1 MVKVQIINN
10 SFNALPEYALV
21 GDSGMDLRSDEDDI
35 VIIKPG
41 GRTLIKTGLFVQL
54 PDGYEFQ
61 IRPKSG
67 MAIKY
72 GITVLNTPGTID
84 ANYRGEIGVI
94 LHNASDRDYAIA
106 PGDKVAQMVLQQVPK
121 VEWEP
126 VTELTKTN
134 RGDGGY
140 GHTGN

>member
-10 SFNALPEYALV
+10 FNALPEYALM
-21 GDSGMDLRSDEDDI
+21 GDSGMDLRSNEDDI
-35 VIIKPG
+35 VIIKPN

-67 MAIKY
+67 MALKY

-94 LHNASDRDYAIA
+94 LHNASDRDYAVA
-106 PGDKVAQMVLQQVPK
+106 PGDKIAQMVLQQVPK

>member
-10 SFNALPEYALV
+10 FNALPEYALM
-21 GDSGMDLRSDEDDI
+21 GDSGMDLRSNEDDI
-35 VIIKPG
+35 VIIKPN
-41 GRTLIKTGLFVQL
+41 GRTLIKTGLSVQL

-61 IRPKSG
+61 VRPKSG
-67 MAIKY
+67 MAMKY

-94 LHNASDRDYAIA
+94 LYNASDRDYAVA
-106 PGDKVAQMVLQQVPK
+106 PGDKIAQMVLQQVPK

>member
-10 SFNALPEYALV
+10 SFNPLPKYALD

-67 MAIKY
+67 MAMKY

-94 LHNASDRDYAIA
+94 LHNASDRDYAIS
-106 PGDKVAQMVLQQVPK
+106 PGDKVAQMVLQKVPK
-121 VEWEP
+121 IEWIEVE
-126 VTELTKTN
+126 ELSKTN

>member
-10 SFNALPEYALV
+10 FNALPEYALM
-21 GDSGMDLRSDEDDI
+21 GDSGMDLRSNEDDI
-35 VIIKPG
+35 VIIKPN

-61 IRPKSG
+61 VRPKSG
-67 MAIKY
+67 MALKY

-94 LHNASDRDYAIA
+94 LYNASDRDYAVA
-106 PGDKVAQMVLQQVPK
+106 PGDKIAQMVLQQVPK

>member
-1 MVKVQIINN
+1 MVKVQIIN
-10 SFNALPEYALV
+10 SFNALPEYALM
-21 GDSGMDLRSDEDDI
+21 GDSGMDLRSNEDDI
-35 VIIKPG
+35 IIIKPN
-41 GRTLIKTGLFVQL
+41 GRTLIKTGLSVQL

-61 IRPKSG
+61 VRPKSG
-67 MAIKY
+67 MAMKY

-94 LHNASDRDYAIA
+94 LYNASDRDYAIA
-106 PGDKVAQMVLQQVPK
+106 PGDKIAQMVLQHVPK
-121 VEWEP
+121 VEWEE
-126 VTELTKTN
+126 VEELSNTN

>member
-10 SFNALPEYALV
+10 SFNPLPEYALE
-21 GDSGMDLRSDEDDI
+21 GDSGMDLRSGENDI
-35 VIIKPG
+35 VVISPG
-41 GRTLIKTGLFVQL
+41 GRTLIKTGLFIQL
-54 PDGYEFQ
+54 PDGYEVQ
-61 IRPKSG
+61 VRPKSG
-67 MAIKY
+67 MSIKH

-94 LHNASDRDYAIA
+94 LYNASDRDYTIS
-106 PGDKVAQMVLQQVPK
+106 PGDKIAQIVLQRVPK
-121 VEWEP
+121 IEWEP

>member
-1 MVKVQIINN
+1 MVKVKIINN
-10 SFNALPEYALV
+10 SFNPLPEYALV

-35 VIIKPG
+35 VIILPG
-41 GRTLIKTGLFVQL
+41 ERTLIKTGLFVQL

-67 MAIKY
+67 MALKY
-72 GITVLNTPGTID
+72 GITVLNTPGSID

-94 LHNASDRDYAIA
+94 LHNASDRDYAIS
-106 PGDKVAQMVLQQVPK
+106 PGDKVAQMVLQKVPK
-121 VEWEP
+121 VEWEE
-126 VTELTKTN
+126 VEELSETN

>member
-1 MVKVQIINN
+1 MKVQIINN

-35 VIIKPG
+35 VVISPG

-54 PDGYEFQ
+54 PEGYEFQ

-72 GITVLNTPGTID
+72 GVTVLNTPGTID

-94 LHNASDRDYAIA
+94 LHNASSDDYIVS
-106 PGDKVAQMVLQQVPK
+106 PGDKIAQMVLQQVPK
-121 VEWEP
+121 IEWEEIE
-126 VTELTKTN
+126 ELFETN
-134 RGDGGY
+134 RGSGGY

>member
-10 SFNALPEYALV
+10 FNALPEYALM
-21 GDSGMDLRSDEDDI
+21 GDSGMDLRSNEDDI
-35 VIIKPG
+35 IIIKPN

-61 IRPKSG
+61 VRPKSG
-67 MAIKY
+67 MAMKY

-94 LHNASDRDYAIA
+94 LYNASDRDYAVA
-106 PGDKVAQMVLQQVPK
+106 PGDKIAQMVLQQVPK

>member
-1 MVKVQIINN
+1 MKVQIINN
-10 SFNALPEYALV
+10 SFNVLPEYALD

-106 PGDKVAQMVLQQVPK
+106 PGDKIAQMVLQHVPK
-121 VEWEP
+121 VEWEE
-126 VTELTKTN
+126 VEELSNTN

>member
-1 MVKVQIINN
+1 MKVQIINN

-21 GDSGMDLRSDEDDI
+21 GDSGMDLRSDENDI
-35 VIIKPG
+35 VIILPG
-41 GRTLIKTGLFVQL
+41 ERTLIKTGLFVQL

-67 MAIKY
+67 MALKY
-72 GITVLNTPGTID
+72 GITVLNTPGSID

-94 LHNASDRDYAIA
+94 LHNASDRDYAIS
-106 PGDKVAQMVLQQVPK
+106 PGDKVAQMVLQKVPK
-121 VEWEP
+121 VEWEE
-126 VTELTKTN
+126 VEKLSDTN
-134 RGDGGY
+134 RGAGGY

>member
-1 MVKVQIINN
+1 MYVKVQIINN

-35 VIIKPG
+35 VIINFPVE
-41 GRTLIKTGLFVQL
+41 RTLIKTGLFVQL

-61 IRPKSG
+61 RLDLNQG

-72 GITVLNTPGTID
+72 GITVLNTPGSID

-94 LHNASDRDYAIA
+94 LYNASDRDYAIS
-106 PGDKVAQMVLQQVPK
+106 PGDKIAQMVLQKVP
-121 VEWEP
+121 
-126 VTELTKTN
+126 
-134 RGDGGY
+134 
-140 GHTGN
+140 

>member
-1 MVKVQIINN
+1 MKVQIINK

-21 GDSGMDLRSDEDDI
+21 GDSGMDLRSDEKE
-35 VIIKPG
+35 VIMITPG
-41 GRTLIKTGLFVQL
+41 GRCLIKTGLYVQL

-67 MAIKY
+67 LTLNH
-72 GITVLNTPGTID
+72 GITVLNTPGSID
-84 ANYRGEIGVI
+84 SNYRGEIGVI
-94 LHNASDRDYAIA
+94 LYNVSDKNFYIT
-106 PGDKVAQMVLQQVPK
+106 PGDKIAQMVLQKVPK
-121 VEWEP
+121 VEWVE
-126 VTELTKTN
+126 VEELSKTN

>member
-1 MVKVQIINN
+1 MKVQIINN

-67 MAIKY
+67 MAMKY

-106 PGDKVAQMVLQQVPK
+106 PGDKIAQMVLQHVPK
-121 VEWEP
+121 VEWEE
-126 VTELTKTN
+126 VEELSNTN

>member
-1 MVKVQIINN
+1 MKVQIINK

-21 GDSGMDLRSDEDDI
+21 GDSGMDLRSDENDI
-35 VIIKPG
+35 VIILPG
-41 GRTLIKTGLFVQL
+41 ERTLIKTGLFVQL

-67 MAIKY
+67 MALKY
-72 GITVLNTPGTID
+72 GITVLNTPGSID

-94 LHNASDRDYAIA
+94 LHNASDRDYAIS

-121 VEWEP
+121 VEWEE
-126 VTELTKTN
+126 VEKLSETN

>member
-1 MVKVQIINN
+1 MKVQIINN

-21 GDSGMDLRSDEDDI
+21 GDSGMDLRSDENDI
-35 VIIKPG
+35 VIILPG
-41 GRTLIKTGLFVQL
+41 ERTLIKTGLFVQL

-67 MAIKY
+67 MALKY
-72 GITVLNTPGTID
+72 GITVLNTPGSID

-94 LHNASDRDYAIA
+94 LHNASDRDYAIS
-106 PGDKVAQMVLQQVPK
+106 PGDKVAQMVLQKVPK
-121 VEWEP
+121 VEWEE
-126 VTELTKTN
+126 VEKLSETN
-134 RGDGGY
+134 RGAGGY

>member
-1 MVKVQIINN
+1 MKVQIINN

-21 GDSGMDLRSDEDDI
+21 GDSGMDLRSDENDI
-35 VIIKPG
+35 VIILPG
-41 GRTLIKTGLFVQL
+41 ERTLIKTGLFVQL

-67 MAIKY
+67 MALKY
-72 GITVLNTPGTID
+72 GITVLNTPGSID

-94 LHNASDRDYAIA
+94 LHNASDRDYAIS
-106 PGDKVAQMVLQQVPK
+106 PGDKVAQMVLQKVPK
-121 VEWEP
+121 VEWEE
-126 VTELTKTN
+126 VEKLSETN

>member
-1 MVKVQIINN
+1 MKVQIINK

-21 GDSGMDLRSDEDDI
+21 GDSGMDLRSNEDDI
-35 VIIKPG
+35 VIILPG
-41 GRTLIKTGLFVQL
+41 ERTLIKTGLFVQL

-67 MAIKY
+67 MALKY
-72 GITVLNTPGTID
+72 GITVLNTPGSID

-94 LHNASDRDYAIA
+94 LHNASDRDYAIS
-106 PGDKVAQMVLQQVPK
+106 PGDKVAQMVLQKVPK
-121 VEWEP
+121 VEWEE
-126 VTELTKTN
+126 VEKLSETN

>member
-1 MVKVQIINN
+1 MKVQIINK

-35 VIIKPG
+35 VIINPG

-67 MAIKY
+67 MSIKY
-72 GITVLNTPGTID
+72 GITVLNTPGSID

-94 LHNASDRDYAIA
+94 LYNSSDRDYEII
-106 PGDKVAQMVLQQVPK
+106 PGDKIAQMVLQKVPK
-121 VEWEP
+121 VEWEE
-126 VTELTKTN
+126 VEELSETN
-134 RGDGGY
+134 RGAGGY

>member
-1 MVKVQIINN
+1 MKVQIINN

-35 VIIKPG
+35 VIILPG
-41 GRTLIKTGLFVQL
+41 ERALIKTGLFVQL

-67 MAIKY
+67 MALKY
-72 GITVLNTPGTID
+72 GITVLNTPGSID

-94 LHNASDRDYAIA
+94 LHNASDRDYAIS
-106 PGDKVAQMVLQQVPK
+106 PGDKVAQMVLQKVPK
-121 VEWEP
+121 VEWEE
-126 VTELTKTN
+126 VEKLSETN

>member
-1 MVKVQIINN
+1 MKVQIINK

-21 GDSGMDLRSDEDDI
+21 GDSGMDLRSDENDI
-35 VIIKPG
+35 VIILPG
-41 GRTLIKTGLFVQL
+41 ERTLIKTGLFVQL

-67 MAIKY
+67 MALKY
-72 GITVLNTPGTID
+72 GITVLNTPGSID

-94 LHNASDRDYAIA
+94 LHNASDRDYAIS
-106 PGDKVAQMVLQQVPK
+106 PGDKVAQMVLQKVPK
-121 VEWEP
+121 VEWEE
-126 VTELTKTN
+126 VEKLSETN

>member
-1 MVKVQIINN
+1 MKVQIINT

-21 GDSGMDLRSDEDDI
+21 GDSGMDLRSDEDDM
-35 VIIKPG
+35 VIILPG
-41 GRTLIKTGLFVQL
+41 ERTLIKTGLFVQL

-67 MAIKY
+67 MALKY
-72 GITVLNTPGTID
+72 GITVLNTPGSID

-94 LHNASDRDYAIA
+94 LHNASDRDYAIS
-106 PGDKVAQMVLQQVPK
+106 PGDKVAQMVLQKVPK
-121 VEWEP
+121 VEWEE
-126 VTELTKTN
+126 VEKLSETN

>member
-1 MVKVQIINN
+1 VKVQIINK

-21 GDSGMDLRSDEDDI
+21 GDSGMDLRSDENDI
-35 VIIKPG
+35 VIILPG
-41 GRTLIKTGLFVQL
+41 ERTLIKTGLFVQL

-67 MAIKY
+67 MALKY
-72 GITVLNTPGTID
+72 GITVLNTPGSID

-94 LHNASDRDYAIA
+94 LHNASDRDYAIS
-106 PGDKVAQMVLQQVPK
+106 PGDKVAQMVLQKVPK
-121 VEWEP
+121 VEWEE
-126 VTELTKTN
+126 VEKLSETN

>member
-1 MVKVQIINN
+1 MKVQIINK

-35 VIIKPG
+35 VIILPG
-41 GRTLIKTGLFVQL
+41 ERTLIKTGLFVQL

-67 MAIKY
+67 MALKY
-72 GITVLNTPGTID
+72 GITVLNTPGSID

-94 LHNASDRDYAIA
+94 LHNASDRDYAIS
-106 PGDKVAQMVLQQVPK
+106 PGDKVAQMVLQKVPK
-121 VEWEP
+121 VEWEE
-126 VTELTKTN
+126 VEKLSETN

>member
-10 SFNALPEYALV
+10 FNALPEYALM
-21 GDSGMDLRSDEDDI
+21 GDSGMDLRSNEDDI
-35 VIIKPG
+35 VIIKPN
-41 GRTLIKTGLFVQL
+41 GRTLIKTGLSVQL

-67 MAIKY
+67 MAMKY

-94 LHNASDRDYAIA
+94 LYNASDRDYAVA
-106 PGDKVAQMVLQQVPK
+106 PGDKIAQMVLQQVPK

>member
-1 MVKVQIINN
+1 MKVQIINK

-35 VIIKPG
+35 VILLPG
-41 GRTLIKTGLFVQL
+41 ERTLIKTGLFVQL

-67 MAIKY
+67 MALKY
-72 GITVLNTPGTID
+72 GITVLNTPGSID

-94 LHNASDRDYAIA
+94 LHNASDRDYAIS
-106 PGDKVAQMVLQQVPK
+106 PGDKVAQMVLQKVPK
-121 VEWEP
+121 VEWEE
-126 VTELTKTN
+126 VEKLSETN

>member
-1 MVKVQIINN
+1 MKVQIINN

-35 VIIKPG
+35 VILLPG
-41 GRTLIKTGLFVQL
+41 ERTLIKTGLFVQL

-67 MAIKY
+67 MALKY
-72 GITVLNTPGTID
+72 GITVLNTPGSID

-94 LHNASDRDYAIA
+94 LHNASDRDYAIS
-106 PGDKVAQMVLQQVPK
+106 PGDKVAQMVLQKVPK
-121 VEWEP
+121 VEWEE
-126 VTELTKTN
+126 VEKLSETN

>member
-10 SFNALPEYALV
+10 FNALPEYALM
-21 GDSGMDLRSDEDDI
+21 GDSGMDLRSNEDDI
-35 VIIKPG
+35 VIIKPN
-41 GRTLIKTGLFVQL
+41 GRTLIKTGLSVQL

-67 MAIKY
+67 MAMKY

-84 ANYRGEIGVI
+84 SNYRGEIGVI
-94 LHNASDRDYAIA
+94 LYNASDRDYAVA
-106 PGDKVAQMVLQQVPK
+106 PGDKIAQMVLQQVPK

>member
-10 SFNALPEYALV
+10 SFNPLPEYALE
-21 GDSGMDLRSDEDDI
+21 GDSGMDLRSGENDI
-35 VIIKPG
+35 VVISPG
-41 GRTLIKTGLFVQL
+41 GRTLIKTGLFIQL
-54 PDGYEFQ
+54 PDGYEVQ
-61 IRPKSG
+61 VRPKSG
-67 MAIKY
+67 MSIKH

-94 LHNASDRDYAIA
+94 LYNASDRDYTIS
-106 PGDKVAQMVLQQVPK
+106 PGDKIAQIVLQRVPK
-121 VEWEP
+121 IEWES

>member
-1 MVKVQIINN
+1 MKVQIINN

-35 VIIKPG
+35 VILLPG
-41 GRTLIKTGLFVQL
+41 ERTLIKTGLFVQL

-67 MAIKY
+67 MVLKY

-84 ANYRGEIGVI
+84 ANYIGEIGVI
-94 LHNASDRDYAIA
+94 LYNASDRDYAVA

-121 VEWEP
+121 VEWEE
-126 VTELTKTN
+126 VEELSDTN

>member
-10 SFNALPEYALV
+10 FNALPEYALM
-21 GDSGMDLRSDEDDI
+21 GDSGMDLRSNEDDI
-35 VIIKPG
+35 VIIKPN

-67 MAIKY
+67 MALKY

-94 LHNASDRDYAIA
+94 LYNASDRDYAVA
-106 PGDKVAQMVLQQVPK
+106 PGDKIAQMVLQQVPK

>member
-1 MVKVQIINN
+1 MKVQIINN

-21 GDSGMDLRSDEDDI
+21 GDSGMDLRSNEEEVL
-35 VIIKPG
+35 VITPG
-41 GRTLIKTGLFVQL
+41 GRGLVKTGLYVQL

-67 MAIKY
+67 LTLNH
-72 GITVLNTPGTID
+72 GITVLNTPGSID
-84 ANYRGEIGVI
+84 SNYRGEIGVI
-94 LHNASDRDYAIA
+94 LYNVSDKDFYIT
-106 PGDKVAQMVLQQVPK
+106 PGDKIAQMVLQKVPK
-121 VEWEP
+121 VEWIE
-126 VTELTKTN
+126 VEELSKTN

>member
-10 SFNALPEYALV
+10 FNALPEYALM
-21 GDSGMDLRSDEDDI
+21 GDSGMDLRSNEDDI
-35 VIIKPG
+35 VIIKPN

-67 MAIKY
+67 MAMKY

-94 LHNASDRDYAIA
+94 LYNASDRDYAVA
-106 PGDKVAQMVLQQVPK
+106 PGDKIAQMVLQQVPK

>member
-1 MVKVQIINN
+1 MKVQIINN

-21 GDSGMDLRSDEDDI
+21 GDSGMDLRSDENDV
-35 VIIKPG
+35 VIILPG
-41 GRTLIKTGLFVQL
+41 ERTLIKTGLFVQL

-67 MAIKY
+67 MALKY
-72 GITVLNTPGTID
+72 GITVLNTPGSID

-94 LHNASDRDYAIA
+94 LHNASDRDYAIS
-106 PGDKVAQMVLQQVPK
+106 PGDKVAQMVLQHVPK
-121 VEWEP
+121 VEWEE
-126 VTELTKTN
+126 VKKLSETN

>member
-10 SFNALPEYALV
+10 SFNPLPKYALD
-21 GDSGMDLRSDEDDI
+21 GDSGMDLRSGENDVV
-35 VIIKPG
+35 VINPG
-41 GRTLIKTGLFVQL
+41 GRTLIKTGLFIQL
-54 PDGYEFQ
+54 PDGYEVQ

-67 MAIKY
+67 MSIKH

-84 ANYRGEIGVI
+84 SNYRGEIGVI
-94 LHNASDRDYAIA
+94 LYNASDRDYFVFS
-106 PGDKVAQMVLQQVPK
+106 GDKIAQMVLQKVPK
-121 VEWEP
+121 AEWEE
-126 VTELTKTN
+126 VEKLSETN

>member
-1 MVKVQIINN
+1 MKVQIINK

-21 GDSGMDLRSDEDDI
+21 GDSGMDLRSDENDT
-35 VIIKPG
+35 VIILPG
-41 GRTLIKTGLFVQL
+41 ERTLIKTGLFVQL

-67 MAIKY
+67 MALKY
-72 GITVLNTPGTID
+72 GITVLNTPGSID

-94 LHNASDRDYAIA
+94 LHNASDRDYAIS
-106 PGDKVAQMVLQQVPK
+106 PGDKVAQMVLQKVPK
-121 VEWEP
+121 VEWEE
-126 VTELTKTN
+126 VEKLSETN